1 NDVSLLRLCSL
12 PCPLFYWC
20 YQSQFRCDH
29 TCTGKC
35 QDKPLTF
42 RCSGGAQS
50 PVNIVT
56 RSVQR
61 DEHLIPFKLTGYEKK
76 LHGHLINNGHTIQM
90 DLPSSLKIERGNLTV
105 PYKALQFHLHWG
117 KNGGP
122 GSEHTIDGEQFPME
136 MHVVHIKEEYD
147 CLSQAAK
154 DGTGV
159 AVLGFFFQVL
169 LSEYLK
175 FDPLID
181 ALKNITYP
189 TNRTTLRGVSLD
201 MFLPSRDNLTKYFRY
216 DGSLTTPNCSE
227 GILPFY
233 HNVTCLLSLLQL
245 ASFSQL
251 RFSDGNHMV
260 NTYRP
265 VQPLNGR
272 QVYYSRGHAV
282 LISTVLLFMSTLL
295 SSALSLHTQPL

>member
-1 NDVSLLRLCSL
+1 MKIVSGAE
-12 PCPLFYWC
+12 WC

-29 TCTGKC
+29 TCTVPDSWGKLHH
-35 QDKPLTF
+35 Q
-42 RCSGGAQS
+42 CSGGAQS

-159 AVLGFFFQVL
+159 AVLGFFFQEHP
-169 LSEYLK
+169 SANKK

-227 GILPFY
+227 GVVWSLFESTIP
-233 HNVTCLLSLLQL
+233 LSKEQL